1 MFDSIKDLTKSK
13 KALESVNSQLEKTQ
27 SALEEA
33 KEQLAKLNDELAE
46 KEETIA
52 RRDEIIHAIH
62 RQVTKE
68 REGILE
74 DYADREAAAKAALD
88 RTTELLN
95 AAQTRYD
102 ECERQV
108 YCIANLYK
116 SMRSGVAQFTQSGN
130 PSDLELTEEQMEE
143 LKVMEQS
150 VGMKLNSYQLN
161 DLKTMQ
167 EANNKLIEQ
176 LLTRYESRLIVPA
189 DRVVFQLMTL
199 GVRAELQQIL
209 SEMEY
214 GDINRAQISLHLS
227 IQKYLKI
234 ISFANLAATGV
245 LEAYA
250 YPRGEIYDLKL
261 LLPELAMRLAEDEDT
276 PALERAH
283 ALCASLGSEHF
294 FTQLAPLTPRYD
306 ARDIFLATLTLYLRE
321 QTA

>member
-13 KALESVNSQLEKTQ
+13 KALEGVNTQLEDTQ
-27 SALEEA
+27 RALEEA
-33 KEQLAKLNDELAE
+33 QEKLEQLNNAIAE
-46 KEETIA
+46 KEETIE

-62 RQVTKE
+62 NQVTKE
-68 REGILE
+68 RESILE
-74 DYADREAAAKAALD
+74 DYAEREAAAKAELD
-88 RTTELLN
+88 QTTEQLN

-108 YCIANLYK
+108 YCVANLYK
-116 SMRSGVAQFTQSGN
+116 SMRSGVARYTQSGN
-130 PSDLELTEEQMEE
+130 PNDLELTAEEQEE
-143 LKVMEQS
+143 LQVMEQS
-150 VGMKLNSYQLN
+150 VGMKLNSYKLQ

-214 GDINRAQISLHLS
+214 GDINRAQIRLHLS

-234 ISFANLAATGV
+234 ISFGNLAATGV

-250 YPRGEIYDLKL
+250 SELEMLLKETIKVEHEFCLRRHSYQARQELDERGE
-261 LLPELAMRLAEDEDT
+261 
-276 PALERAH
+276 
-283 ALCASLGSEHF
+283 
-294 FTQLAPLTPRYD
+294 
-306 ARDIFLATLTLYLRE
+306 
-321 QTA
+321 

>member
-1 MFDSIKDLTKSK
+1 MFDNIKDLTKSR
-13 KALESVNSQLEKTQ
+13 KALDHVNTQLEDTRR
-27 SALEEA
+27 ALEEA
-33 KEQLAKLNDELAE
+33 QEKLAQLNDEIAE
-46 KEETIA
+46 KEETIE

-68 REGILE
+68 RESILE
-74 DYADREAAAKAALD
+74 DYAEREATAKAELD
-88 RTTELLN
+88 QTTEQLQ

-116 SMRSGVAQFTQSGN
+116 SMRSGVARYTQSGN
-130 PSDLELTEEQMEE
+130 PNDLELTSEQQEE
-143 LKVMEQS
+143 LEVMEQS
-150 VGMKLNSYQLN
+150 VGMKLNSYQLK

-214 GDINRAQISLHLS
+214 GDINRAQIRLHLS

-250 YPRGEIYDLKL
+250 SELEL
-261 LLPELAMRLAEDEDT
+261 LLKETIKVEHEFCLRRHSYQARQELDEQG
-276 PALERAH
+276 E
-283 ALCASLGSEHF
+283 
-294 FTQLAPLTPRYD
+294 
-306 ARDIFLATLTLYLRE
+306 
-321 QTA
+321 

>member
-33 KEQLAKLNDELAE
+33 KEQLAKLNGELAE
-46 KEETIA
+46 KEETID

-68 REGILE
+68 RESILE
-74 DYADREAAAKAALD
+74 DYAEREAAAKAALD
-88 RTTELLN
+88 QTTELLN

-250 YPRGEIYDLKL
+250 SELEMLLKETIKIEHEFCL
-261 LLPELAMRLAEDEDT
+261 RRHSYQARQELDGQEK
-276 PALERAH
+276 
-283 ALCASLGSEHF
+283 
-294 FTQLAPLTPRYD
+294 
-306 ARDIFLATLTLYLRE
+306 
-321 QTA
+321 

>member
-1 MFDSIKDLTKSK
+1 MFDNIKDLTKSRR
-13 KALESVNSQLEKTQ
+13 ALDNVNAQLEETKR
-27 SALEEA
+27 ALEEA
-33 KEQLAKLNDELAE
+33 QEKLSQLNSEIAE
-46 KEETIA
+46 KEETIE

-68 REGILE
+68 RESILE
-74 DYADREAAAKAALD
+74 DYAEREATAKAELD
-88 RTTELLN
+88 QTTEQLN

-116 SMRSGVAQFTQSGN
+116 SMRSGVARYTQSGN
-130 PSDLELTEEQMEE
+130 PSDLELTAEQQEE
-143 LKVMEQS
+143 LQVMEQS

-209 SEMEY
+209 AEMEY
-214 GDINRAQISLHLS
+214 GDINRAQIRLHLS

-250 YPRGEIYDLKL
+250 SELEL
-261 LLPELAMRLAEDEDT
+261 LLKETIKVEHEFCLRRHSYQARQEL
-276 PALERAH
+276 
-283 ALCASLGSEHF
+283 G
-294 FTQLAPLTPRYD
+294 
-306 ARDIFLATLTLYLRE
+306 E
-321 QTA
+321 QQ

>member
-33 KEQLAKLNDELAE
+33 KEQLAKLNGELAE
-46 KEETIA
+46 KEETID

-68 REGILE
+68 RESILE
-74 DYADREAAAKAALD
+74 DYAEREAAAKAALD
-88 RTTELLN
+88 QTTELLN

-250 YPRGEIYDLKL
+250 SELEMLLK
-261 LLPELAMRLAEDEDT
+261 ET
-276 PALERAH
+276 IKI
-283 ALCASLGSEHF
+283 EHEF
-294 FTQLAPLTPRYD
+294 CLHRHSYQ
-306 ARDIFLATLTLYLRE
+306 ARQGLDGQE
-321 QTA
+321 E